1 MGLFFTK
8 KEEEPRRSRVVLDP
22 ITGKEIELN
31 EFDNTSYSDAEVSS
45 IDVSTSGD
53 ELIVKLYNENGISDT
68 SRSIYRVEDFLAAL
82 PETLPEDIRR
92 STCVNVLKASGFDPS
107 ELEDDGNIRSKVLAS
122 GKQKLIS
129 NNSQR
134 VDSLTADISDLEKQ
148 IQDKRTEILS
158 IQQANESIT
167 STIDEETSKIEK
179 LMKIIRINKEGK

>member
-8 KEEEPRRSRVVLDP
+8 KEEEPRRSRGILDP

-92 STCVNVLKASGFDPS
+92 STCVNVLKASGFDPL

-167 STIDEETSKIEK
+167 STIDEETSKIER